1 MPYVDVVIPSDKQ
14 WLVADRYQLT
24 NLIGRGGMGAVWRAT
39 DHLLQ
44 RTVAVK
50 ELPPG
55 GDGDG
60 SWRAL
65 REARAIARVSHPSV
79 IDIYDLVEFED
90 RLWIVMELVDGPSL
104 SHHLDSVGP
113 LPPSRVAEI
122 GLQLLD
128 ALEAVHAVGAL
139 HRDVKPANV
148 LLRGNGG
155 VVLTDFGIA
164 ALTDGDSMTHTG
176 EVMGSLDFIAPERLH
191 GKPAGPPSDLFSL
204 GVTLCVLV
212 SGRSPFAQPAP
223 AAVLHA
229 VAYEEPDIPDWA
241 GPLGMLIEGMLHK
254 DPARRLSAADTA
266 DALRSMGT
274 SEPGTLKHTRR
285 APTLP
290 PPPRHRGLRWAA
302 ISLAA
307 LLVAGGAVTAFM
319 MSRPPVQHAD
329 DAAATQSAHP
339 AQPDAV
345 LQAPRDRNRYWVF
358 SGSRYV
364 VIEVA
369 DDGRTGKPVADP
381 RPLSN
386 WPSLS
391 GFRRVDAVMQTPDD
405 PNRYWVFSG
414 NQYVRI
420 EVADDTHAD
429 KRVADPR
436 PLSNWPSLKGFA
448 RIDAVMQA
456 PDDPS
461 RYWVFSGNQYVK
473 IEIADDTHADQ
484 RILGPR
490 PLGDWKDS
498 FPRA

>member
-1 MPYVDVVIPSDKQ
+1 
-14 WLVADRYQLT
+14 
-24 NLIGRGGMGAVWRAT
+24 MGAVWRAT

-50 ELPPG
+50 ELPLG
-55 GDGDG
+55 GNGDG

-79 IDIYDLVEFED
+79 IDIYDPVEFED

-113 LPPSRVAEI
+113 LPPSRVAQI

-128 ALEAVHAVGAL
+128 ALEAVYAVGAL
-139 HRDVKPANV
+139 HRDVKPAYV
-148 LLRGNGG
+148 LLRGNGS

-241 GPLGMLIEGMLHK
+241 GLLHK

-274 SEPGTLKHTRR
+274 HEPGTLKHTLR

-290 PPPRHRGLRWAA
+290 PPPRRRGLRGAA
-302 ISLAA
+302 MSLAA
-307 LLVAGGAVTAFM
+307 LLVAGGAITAFM

-329 DAAATQSAHP
+329 DAAATHRRTRRSPTRCCRRPVTATGTGSSQ
-339 AQPDAV
+339 AV
-345 LQAPRDRNRYWVF
+345 GTR
-358 SGSRYV
+358 
-364 VIEVA
+364 
-369 DDGRTGKPVADP
+369 
-381 RPLSN
+381 
-386 WPSLS
+386 
-391 GFRRVDAVMQTPDD
+391 
-405 PNRYWVFSG
+405 
-414 NQYVRI
+414 
-420 EVADDTHAD
+420 
-429 KRVADPR
+429 
-436 PLSNWPSLKGFA
+436 
-448 RIDAVMQA
+448 
-456 PDDPS
+456 
-461 RYWVFSGNQYVK
+461 
-473 IEIADDTHADQ
+473 
-484 RILGPR
+484 
-490 PLGDWKDS
+490 
-498 FPRA
+498 